1 MLVNERCPNWTQ
13 LVPVNNILPF
23 TPRTV
28 GLEGHEHKPPSVA
41 ETTVIEE
48 LISANEDLRRLVA
61 ELALS
66 VFQLRQ
72 SFE

>member
-1 MLVNERCPNWTQ
+1 MLVNDRSSNWTQ

-28 GLEGHEHKPPSVA
+28 GLEGHEPRPPTIT

>member
-1 MLVNERCPNWTQ
+1 MLVNERRSNWSQ

-28 GLEGHEHKPPSVA
+28 GSEGHEPRPPAIA
-41 ETTVIEE
+41 ETTIIEE
-48 LISANEDLRRLVA
+48 LVAANEDLRHLVA